1 MRTFLLASA
10 VVFLSA
16 VCAQRGRSGAPRG
29 FSKYRSWNSKLYPV
43 WDDGDSRYRD
53 CWRGGNVSLEVRND
67 GPTLIGAKATFTI
80 QLRFPG
86 NQTVLPDGQVVWAHN
101 CTVNGTHFREG
112 EPVYGN
118 DTLEDWDGVFP
129 DGTPMRTSGRKSK
142 FVFVWKVWGK
152 FWQVADGP
160 SSSLAVVTD
169 SVPLGSY
176 SMEVVVYHSRGR
188 DQFIPMGTAT
198 TDFAITDQIPF
209 SVSLSQVNDLNQAD
223 QSFIQNRAVSFTVRL
238 HDPSQY
244 LSGSD
249 ITFNWDFGDNSG
261 TLISRGLAVTHTYLT
276 AGFFQ
281 PLVIL
286 QATIPAAGCV
296 TPGDPPTPGA
306 PTGSTGL
313 VSSEPAPQSLGTTV
327 SSASV
332 APVVVSTPGPAQT
345 SNPADLDLAVPGS
358 AAAPAAGEDTIALEA
373 SVAPA
378 DTAVETVAPAAGG
391 DTVAEAIASV
401 APVDAVDTVPP
412 VEAVETVAP
421 DTVAL
426 AASVAPV
433 EAVDPVNTVTL
444 VEAVADTVAPGV
456 AQVSTPV
463 SSVEEIIDAVTL
475 ESADLVADP
484 TMVAV
489 EAGTMTAVAVE
500 AGTVA
505 VEAGTMTA
513 VEAGTVAVEAGT
525 MTAVAVEAGTVAVE
539 AGTMTAVEAGTV
551 AVEAGT
557 VAVEAGMMTAVAVE
571 AGTEAAEVP
580 LIVAKRQ
587 APAAAE
593 ESCLIYRY
601 GSFSTGIDIIQGI
614 ESVEIVQVQN
624 VEMELEAL
632 QNAVDL
638 TITCQGS
645 LPSEVCTV
653 ISDADC
659 AVPVLTVCNAV
670 QPSPECQLILRQV
683 FNETGVFCVN
693 VSMTN
698 SVSLAMTSTRVNIN
712 AASGSSMAATVVLIV
727 GMLLVASAVGAVVFT
742 CRRLKDY
749 RPLNEDPTGSVQTGW
764 ASERTSVQIF
774 LRSMFTRQPVGENS
788 PLLQGR
794 VV

>member
-1 MRTFLLASA
+1 MRTFFLASA
-10 VVFLSA
+10 VAFLAA

-29 FSKYRSWNSKLYPV
+29 FSEYRSWNSQMYPV
-43 WDDGDSRYRD
+43 WDDGDSRYWD
-53 CWRGGNVSLEVRND
+53 CWRGGNVSFKVSND
-67 GPTLIGAKATFTI
+67 GPTLTGAKVTFTI
-80 QLRFPG
+80 QLSFPG
-86 NQTVLPDGQVVWAHN
+86 NQTVLPDGQVVWAQN

-118 DTLEDWDGVFP
+118 DTSEDWDGVFP
-129 DGTPMRTSGRKSK
+129 DGTPMRTLGRRKSK

-160 SSSLAVVTD
+160 FSSLTVATD
-169 SVPLGSY
+169 YVPLGSY
-176 SMEVVVYHSRGR
+176 SVEVVVYHSRGR
-188 DQFIPMGTAT
+188 DQFIPMGSAT

-223 QSFIQNRAVSFTVRL
+223 QSFIQNRAVSFTVHL

-244 LSGSD
+244 LSSSD

-276 AGFFQ
+276 AGSFQ
-281 PLVIL
+281 PLVLL
-286 QATIPAAGCV
+286 QATIPVAGCV
-296 TPGDPPTPGA
+296 TPGDPLTPGG
-306 PTGSTGL
+306 PTGSAGL
-313 VSSEPAPQSLGTTV
+313 VSSEPATRPLGTTA

-332 APVVVSTPGPAQT
+332 APVVVSTPGPDQT
-345 SNPADLDLAVPGS
+345 SNPADQDLAVSGS
-358 AAAPAAGEDTIALEA
+358 AAAPAAGEDSIAVEA

-378 DTAVETVAPAAGG
+378 AAGG
-391 DTVAEAIASV
+391 DGVAEAVASV
-401 APVDAVDTVPP
+401 APVDAVDTVAP
-412 VEAVETVAP
+412 VEAVDPIETVAP

-433 EAVDPVNTVTL
+433 EAVDPMNTV
-444 VEAVADTVAPGV
+444 VPVAETVAPGV
-456 AQVSTPV
+456 AQASTSV
-463 SSVEEIIDAVTL
+463 AAVEELVAVTP
-475 ESADLVADP
+475 ESADLVAVE
-484 TMVAV
+484 TGV
-489 EAGTMTAVAVE
+489 EASMVTVEPSTMAAVAVE
-500 AGTVA
+500 ASTVA
-505 VEAGTMTA
+505 VEVSTMA
-513 VEAGTVAVEAGT
+513 
-525 MTAVAVEAGTVAVE
+525 AVAVEASTV
-539 AGTMTAVEAGTV
+539 
-551 AVEAGT
+551 
-557 VAVEAGMMTAVAVE
+557 
-571 AGTEAAEVP
+571 AAEVP

-587 APAAAE
+587 APATAE
-593 ESCLIYRY
+593 ESCLLYRY
-601 GSFSTGIDIIQGI
+601 GSFSTSIDIVQGI

-624 VEMELEAL
+624 VELEAQ

-645 LPSEVCTV
+645 VPSEVCTV

-659 AVPVLTVCNAV
+659 AVPVLTACNAV
-670 QPSPECQLILRQV
+670 PPSPECQLVLRQI

-712 AASGSSMAATVVLIV
+712 AASGSSTAATVVLIV
-727 GMLLVASAVGAVVFT
+727 GMLSVASAVGAVVFT
-742 CRRLKDY
+742 YRRLKDY
-749 RPLNEDPTGSVQTGW
+749 RPLNEDPTGSVQTGR

-774 LRSMFTRQPVGENS
+774 LRSVFTRQPVGENS

>member
-16 VCAQRGRSGAPRG
+16 VCAQRGRSGAQRG

-53 CWRGGNVSLEVRND
+53 CWRGGNVSLEVSND

-86 NQTVLPDGQVVWAHN
+86 NQTVLPDGQVVWAQN

-160 SSSLAVVTD
+160 SSSLTVVTD

-296 TPGDPPTPGA
+296 TPGDTPTPGA

-313 VSSEPAPQSLGTTV
+313 VSSEPAPQPLGTTV

-500 AGTVA
+500 AGT
-505 VEAGTMTA
+505 MTA
-513 VEAGTVAVEAGT
+513 VAVEAGT

-539 AGTMTAVEAGTV
+539 AGTMTAV

-557 VAVEAGMMTAVAVE
+557 V
-571 AGTEAAEVP
+571 AAEVP

-601 GSFSTGIDIIQGI
+601 GSFSTGIDIVQGI

-659 AVPVLTVCNAV
+659 VVPVLTVCNAV

-727 GMLLVASAVGAVVFT
+727 GMLLVASAVGTVVFT
-742 CRRLKDY
+742 YRRLKDY
-749 RPLNEDPTGSVQTGW
+749 RPLSEDPTGSVQTGR

>member
-1 MRTFLLASA
+1 MITIE
-10 VVFLSA
+10 
-16 VCAQRGRSGAPRG
+16 GSGAPRG

-53 CWRGGNVSLEVRND
+53 CWRGGNVSLEVSND
-67 GPTLIGAKATFTI
+67 GPTLTGAKATFTI
-80 QLRFPG
+80 QLSFPG

-101 CTVNGTHFREG
+101 CTVNGTRFREG

-118 DTLEDWDGVFP
+118 DTSEDWDGVFP

-142 FVFVWKVWGK
+142 FVFVWKVW
-152 FWQVADGP
+152 
-160 SSSLAVVTD
+160 
-169 SVPLGSY
+169 
-176 SMEVVVYHSRGR
+176 
-188 DQFIPMGTAT
+188 
-198 TDFAITDQIPF
+198 DQIPF

-261 TLISRGLAVTHTYLT
+261 TLISHGLAVTHTYLT
-276 AGFFQ
+276 AGYFQ

-296 TPGDPPTPGA
+296 TPGDTPTPGA
-306 PTGSTGL
+306 PTGSAGL
-313 VSSEPAPQSLGTTV
+313 VSLEPASQPLGTTV

-332 APVVVSTPGPAQT
+332 APVVVSTTGPAQT

-358 AAAPAAGEDTIALEA
+358 AAPAAGEDTIALEA

-378 DTAVETVAPAAGG
+378 DTAVETVAPAEGG
-391 DTVAEAIASV
+391 DTVAETTVSV
-401 APVDAVDTVPP
+401 APVDAIDTVPP

-426 AASVAPV
+426 AASAAPV
-433 EAVDPVNTVTL
+433 EAVDLDPINTVTV

-456 AQVSTPV
+456 AQASTPA

-484 TMVAV
+484 TMTAVAV

-513 VEAGTVAVEAGT
+513 VAVEAGT
-525 MTAVAVEAGTVAVE
+525 E
-539 AGTMTAVEAGTV
+539 
-551 AVEAGT
+551 
-557 VAVEAGMMTAVAVE
+557 AVE

-601 GSFSTGIDIIQGI
+601 GSFSTGIDIVQGI

-624 VEMELEAL
+624 VETELEAL

-670 QPSPECQLILRQV
+670 QPSPECELILRQV

-742 CRRLKDY
+742 YRRLKDY
-749 RPLNEDPTGSVQTGW
+749 RPLNEDPTGSVQTGR

>member
-1 MRTFLLASA
+1 MNTFLLASA

-16 VCAQRGRSGAPRG
+16 VCARRDRSGAPRG
-29 FSKYRSWNSKLYPV
+29 FSEYRSWNSKLYPV

-53 CWRGGNVSLEVRND
+53 CWRGGNVSLEVSND
-67 GPTLIGAKATFTI
+67 GPTLTGAKATFTI

-86 NQTVLPDGQVVWAHN
+86 NQTVLPDGQVVWAQN

-118 DTLEDWDGVFP
+118 DTSEDWDGVFP
-129 DGTPMRTSGRKSK
+129 DGTPMRTSGRRKSK

-160 SSSLAVVTD
+160 SSSLTVVTD
-169 SVPLGSY
+169 SIPLGSY

-188 DQFIPMGTAT
+188 GQFIPMGTAT
-198 TDFAITDQIPF
+198 TNFAITDQIPF

-276 AGFFQ
+276 AGSFQ

-296 TPGDPPTPGA
+296 TPGDTPTPGA
-306 PTGSTGL
+306 PTGSAGL
-313 VSSEPAPQSLGTTV
+313 VSSEPAPPPLGTTV

-345 SNPADLDLAVPGS
+345 SNPADLDLALPGS

-373 SVAPA
+373 SVTPA
-378 DTAVETVAPAAGG
+378 DTAVETVAPAAAGG
-391 DTVAEAIASV
+391 DTIAEAPASTE

-412 VEAVETVAP
+412 VEAVE
-421 DTVAL
+421 TVAL

-433 EAVDPVNTVTL
+433 EAVDPVNTVAPVEAVDPVNTVAP

-456 AQVSTPV
+456 AQASTPV
-463 SSVEEIIDAVTL
+463 ASVEEIINAVTPG
-475 ESADLVADP
+475 SADLVADP
-484 TMVAV
+484 T
-489 EAGTMTAVAVE
+489 
-500 AGTVA
+500 
-505 VEAGTMTA
+505 
-513 VEAGTVAVEAGT
+513 TVAVEAGT
-525 MTAVAVEAGTVAVE
+525 MTAVAVEAGTMTAVAVE
-539 AGTMTAVEAGTV
+539 AGTMTAVAVEAGTMTAV

-557 VAVEAGMMTAVAVE
+557 VAVE

-601 GSFSTGIDIIQGI
+601 GSFSTGIDIVQGI

-624 VEMELEAL
+624 VETELEAL

-659 AVPVLTVCNAV
+659 TVPMLTVCNAV

-742 CRRLKDY
+742 YRRLKDY
-749 RPLNEDPTGSVQTGW
+749 RPLNEDPTGSVQTGQ

-774 LRSMFTRQPVGENS
+774 LRSMFTWQPVGENS

>member
-160 SSSLAVVTD
+160 SSSLTVVTD

-198 TDFAITDQIPF
+198 TDFAITDQVPF

-313 VSSEPAPQSLGTTV
+313 VSSEPAPQPLGTTV

-500 AGTVA
+500 AGT
-505 VEAGTMTA
+505 
-513 VEAGTVAVEAGT
+513 
-525 MTAVAVEAGTVAVE
+525 
-539 AGTMTAVEAGTV
+539 
-551 AVEAGT
+551 
-557 VAVEAGMMTAVAVE
+557 
-571 AGTEAAEVP
+571 EAAEVP

-742 CRRLKDY
+742 YRRLKDY